1 MEQLYKQIPVG
12 KAKDLTGQKFNK
24 LTVLYR
30 VETGKSGTH
39 WLCQCD
45 CGNQTIVSVANLT
58 SNHTTSCGCQKHFKQ
73 LEDLTGKKFG
83 MLTVLKYD
91 RVEGKG
97 HTYWI
102 CQCECGTIKSI
113 RKDGLINGTVVS
125 CGCYGHKKVSETH
138 TIDLTNQSFGHWT
151 VLHREGSNQY
161 NQAMWLCKCE
171 CGTEKIVPGQALR
184 NGSSKSCGCLKSAG
198 QEKIISLLQAHNINF
213 STEKTFSNCKFKD
226 SNQLAKFDFFIDNT
240 YLIEF
245 DGIQHYQAGTGWNTV
260 DKFKITQTHD
270 AFKNQWCKDNNIP
283 LIRIPYF
290 HLDQLTINDLLLN
303 TSPFKIS

>member
-1 MEQLYKQIPVG
+1 MEQLYKRIPVG

-45 CGNQTIVSVANLT
+45 CGNQTIVSMAHLT
-58 SNHTTSCGCQKHFKQ
+58 LNHTTSCGCQKHLKQ

-83 MLTVLKYD
+83 MLTALKYD

-113 RKDGLINGTVVS
+113 RKDGLINGSVVS
-125 CGCYGHKKVSETH
+125 CGCYGHKKVSEIN
-138 TIDLTNQSFGHWT
+138 TIDLTNQSFGRWT
-151 VLHREGSNQY
+151 VLRREGSNQY
-161 NQAMWLCKCE
+161 NQAMWLCKCK
-171 CGTEKIVPGQALR
+171 CGTEKVVPSQALR
-184 NGSSKSCGCLKSAG
+184 NGESKSCGCLKSVG
-198 QEKIISLLQAHNINF
+198 QEKIISLLQSHNISF
-213 STEKTFSNCKFKD
+213 STEKTFSTCRFKD

-260 DKFKITQTHD
+260 EKFQITQAHD

-303 TSPFKIS
+303 TSSFKVS